1 MFESEI
7 APSEPRRERLFFLS
21 FRFMVGVSL
30 PNSFRPSFGVL
41 GLGEL
46 EFGPLL
52 VFVPVLSGFIVHQ
65 ELFPLVSLGTRLN
78 LLCSD
83 RLWRMEFYK

>member
-1 MFESEI
+1 MFERDI
-7 APSEPRRERLFFLS
+7 APSEPLRDRLFFLS
-21 FRFMVGVSL
+21 FRFMVGVSF
-30 PNSFRPSFGVL
+30 PNSFRPSLGVL

-46 EFGPLL
+46 EFGPLRVL
-52 VFVPVLSGFIVHQ
+52 VPVLSGFMVHQ

-83 RLWRMEFYK
+83 RLWRMEF